1 MVRTVVLAGL
11 ILSAA
16 ACRQAPEPPV
26 VESPAPAPAV
36 PAVDAPAPAAAPAL
50 AGILGADDRTTIDS
64 QAWPWAAIGRV
75 NLTTGGFCTGT
86 LIAPDRALT
95 AAHCLFDRSENRWLD
110 PSEVHF
116 VAGYSRDTY
125 VAEAAVRDI
134 VVPRRYHPYD
144 GPRGG
149 NTVDNWAVL
158 VLERPM
164 AVRPIP
170 IGVPRPAGEGA
181 GDLLTQAGY
190 GQDFA
195 HVLTTHRGCALID
208 ADEPGGLLLHGCDA
222 VRGGAGSPLLALD
235 ADGRTTVAAMHVAL
249 RTNGLQQV
257 GMAVPARAFLNAAEA
272 R

>member
-1 MVRTVVLAGL
+1 MD
-11 ILSAA
+11 
-16 ACRQAPEPPV
+16 PEPPV
-26 VESPAPAPAV
+26 AETPAPAPV
-36 PAVDAPAPAAAPAL
+36 RTAPAADAPTPADPPVL
-50 AGILGADDRTTIDS
+50 AGILGADDRATIES

-75 NLTTGGFCTGT
+75 NLATGGFCTGT

-95 AAHCLFDRSENRWLD
+95 AAHCLYDRREDRWLD
-110 PSEVHF
+110 SSEVHF

-158 VLERPM
+158 VLDAPM

-170 IGVPRPAGEGA
+170 IRVPRPAGERA
-181 GDLLTQAGY
+181 DDRLTQAGY

-195 HVLTTHRGCALID
+195 HVLTTHRGCAPIYTED
-208 ADEPGGLLLHGCDA
+208 PGGLLLHGCDA

-249 RTNGLQQV
+249 RTNGLKQT